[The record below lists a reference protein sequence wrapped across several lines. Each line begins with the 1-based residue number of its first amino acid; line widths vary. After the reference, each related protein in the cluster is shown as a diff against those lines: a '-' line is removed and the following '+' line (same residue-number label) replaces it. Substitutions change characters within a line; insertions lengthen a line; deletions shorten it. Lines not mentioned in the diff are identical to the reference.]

1 MAAATATR
9 NRRPRSTRVRVRSA
23 VKPRASAPLLALSP
37 ATEPKPVRGIKLKT
51 VSLFT
56 MLFGLLCLGAFL
68 AGRPPLL
75 ARLSGNAAGIPSRP
89 ALKMKKLNVHNRA
102 DKKVRLTA
110 VTASDGTRYGMTMR
124 GGS

>member
-9 NRRPRSTRVRVRSA
+9 NRRPRSTRVRMRSA
-23 VKPRASAPLLALSP
+23 GKPRPSASLLALSA

-75 ARLSGNAAGIPSRP
+75 ARLNGDAAGVSSRP
-89 ALKMKKLNVHNRA
+89 VLKMKKLNVHSRA

-110 VTASDGTRYGMTMR
+110 ATASYGTRYGMTMR